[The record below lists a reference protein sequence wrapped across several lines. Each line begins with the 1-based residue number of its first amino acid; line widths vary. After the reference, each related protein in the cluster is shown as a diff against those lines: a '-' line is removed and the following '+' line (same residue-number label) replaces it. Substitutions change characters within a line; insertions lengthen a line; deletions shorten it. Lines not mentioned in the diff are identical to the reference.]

1 MSLTS
6 CFGNIFSDDSVS
18 KMTLSIDIVVGGNY
32 GQGKFGM
39 FLKFILRDRKEINI
53 DSFVTMN
60 SSTSY

>member
-1 MSLTS
+1 MKYTWDKPISKILTMSLTS

-39 FLKFILRDRKEINI
+39 FLNLF
-53 DSFVTMN
+53 
-60 SSTSY
+60 